1 MGIISDKYSKYGTM
15 TVGTVDYDYTDYV
28 KNIISYGTTENV
40 DKSILYS
47 SWNKPVEMF
56 PDLATNNKD
65 PNRLPVKIFK
75 YNNDDVIRIQ
85 YDTVSGHS
93 TVSYSKKLVYNP
105 EIPKQSTILSNVFFN
120 SVNQYTFGD
129 VNSESTSYKD
139 VTSTQQG
146 NTNIF
151 RDIPY
156 NNVLFG
162 FPSLN
167 GFLKTDET
175 HTITD
180 ISITDFLNNPDDYYL
195 STMSTKP
202 ITYIWNGEQYN
213 TTASLNQQY
222 FCEYTGY
229 KGFKSN
235 YLYSTDTKT
244 VYLARITSNANYDA
258 DKLYL
263 SIGKCIF
270 PTNTTG
276 MISCPNYLQIG
287 NYKNG
292 AFGERYSMID
302 YTNLTLEIPE
312 IETTYLDAKPLSG
325 NKTLLKSETQV
336 LNNSFNVINYY
347 VTYSTTYLS
356 STDKRYPI
364 NNIYAEITSYIDSRY
379 VYNILSGMGCYFISN
394 TSNINSLTPET
405 LEIPEITTT
414 YLEEKPLSGNKTLL
428 KSETKVLNNSFN
440 VINYYVTYSTS
451 YLSSTD
457 KRYPINNIYAE
468 ITSYIDGRYVYN
480 ILSGMGCYFI
490 SNTSNIN
497 SLTPETLENYDNV
510 YLGEMDKNG
519 FTTLKFINGEKLK
532 YYNENNKNGNT
543 TNENYNYNNNPAL
556 DDLDNETDMDFGSI
570 YSVGGMVNYYKVTS
584 ETLKTLSKLMSCVD
598 VVGTKD
604 LLPNLISLKAFPIDF
619 DRLARGTTEPI
630 KIGGIEM
637 TDKFIGTATGTTIDS
652 TYRYLHCFDYTV
664 MGKYGNISEP
674 HFLDFAP
681 YTTVELILP
690 FGATIVLPDNAMY
703 KSLSCD
709 YVFDIVSGNAIAVVK
724 SSGTII
730 ATIPCTLSQD
740 IPFSAIN
747 VGAKASA
754 MVSNIT
760 GVLHNLSNLGISVGT
775 GNVVSGITSTV
786 STIGNV
792 ANTAIANNHN
802 YIEKFGRTGDMCD
815 IGLCKHAYIKYT
827 RPIDI
832 SPDNFG
838 KTHGYLINK
847 KMKLSECRGFTVCD
861 NVDINIS
868 ATDTEKR
875 MIKQLLET
883 GIYI

>member
-1 MGIISDKYSKYGTM
+1 MGAISDKYLKYGTM

-28 KNIISYGTTENV
+28 KNIIPYGDTENV

-47 SWNKPVEMF
+47 SWNKSIEMF

-75 YNNDDVIRIQ
+75 YNDNDVVRIQ

-105 EIPKQSTILSNVFFN
+105 EIPKQTTILSNVFFN
-120 SVNQYTFGD
+120 SVNDYTFGD

-146 NTNIF
+146 NSNIF

-156 NNVLFG
+156 NNILFN
-162 FPSLN
+162 FPFLK

-195 STMSTKP
+195 STMSTHP
-202 ITYIWNGEQYN
+202 TTYIWDGTRYN
-213 TTASLNQQY
+213 TTNTLNQQY

-235 YLYSTDTKT
+235 YLYSTDTKK
-244 VYLARITSNANYDA
+244 VYLARITSNKDYDK

-263 SIGKCIF
+263 SIGKCSF
-270 PTNTTG
+270 PTDTTG
-276 MISCPNYLQIG
+276 MISYPNYLQIG

-312 IETTYLDAKPLSG
+312 ITTTYLEEKPLSG
-325 NKTLLKSETQV
+325 NKTLLKSETQI

-347 VTYSTTYLS
+347 VTYSTSYLS

-364 NNIYAEITSYIDSRY
+364 SSIYAEITSYIDSRY

-405 LEIPEITTT
+405 LE
-414 YLEEKPLSGNKTLL
+414 
-428 KSETKVLNNSFN
+428 
-440 VINYYVTYSTS
+440 
-451 YLSSTD
+451 
-457 KRYPINNIYAE
+457 
-468 ITSYIDGRYVYN
+468 
-480 ILSGMGCYFI
+480 
-490 SNTSNIN
+490 
-497 SLTPETLENYDNV
+497 NYDNV
-510 YLGEMDKNG
+510 YLGEIDKNG

-570 YSVGGMVNYYKVTS
+570 YSVGGMVNYYKVTN
-584 ETLKTLSKLMSCVD
+584 ETLKTLSKLMSGVD
-598 VVGTKD
+598 VVGTKN

-619 DRLARGTTEPI
+619 DRMARGTTETI

-637 TDKFIGTATGTTIDS
+637 TDEFIGTATGTTIDS

-681 YTTVELILP
+681 YTNVELILP
-690 FGATIVLPDNAMY
+690 FGATIMLPDNAMY

-709 YVFDIVSGNAIAVVK
+709 YVFDIVSGNGISVVK
-724 SSGTII
+724 SNGTII
-730 ATIPCTLSQD
+730 STIPCTLSQD

-754 MVSNIT
+754 MVSNIS
-760 GVLHNLSNLGISVGT
+760 GVLHNLSNLGVSVGT

-802 YIEKFGRTGDMCD
+802 YMEKFGRTGDMCD

-838 KTHGYLINK
+838 KTHGYLLNK
-847 KMKLSECRGFTVCD
+847 KMKLSDCRGFTVCD
-861 NVDINIS
+861 NVDINVS
-868 ATDTEKR
+868 ATNTEKR
-875 MIKQLLET
+875 MIKQLLES

>member
-1 MGIISDKYSKYGTM
+1 MGTISDKYIKYGTM
-15 TVGTVDYDYTDYV
+15 KVGTVDYDYTDYV
-28 KNIISYGTTENV
+28 KNIISYGTNENI

-47 SWNKPVEMF
+47 SWNKSIDMF
-56 PDLATNNKD
+56 PDLATNNKNS
-65 PNRLPVKIFK
+65 NRLPVKIFK
-75 YNNDDVIRIQ
+75 FNDDDVIRIQ
-85 YDTVSGHS
+85 YDTVSGHN
-93 TVSYSKKLVYNP
+93 TVSYSKKLIYNP

-120 SVNQYTFGD
+120 SPNDYTFND

-139 VTSTQQG
+139 VTTTQKG
-146 NTNIF
+146 NSNIF

-156 NNVLFG
+156 NNVLFD
-162 FPSLN
+162 FPTLK

-180 ISITDFLNNPDDYYL
+180 ISITDFLSNPDDYYL
-195 STMSTKP
+195 STMSTKS
-202 ITYIWNGEQYN
+202 TSYIWNGERYN
-213 TTASLNQQY
+213 TTTELNQQY
-222 FCEYTGY
+222 FCEYAGY

-244 VYLARITSNANYDA
+244 VYLARITTNANYDE

-263 SIGKCIF
+263 SIGKCDF
-270 PTNTTG
+270 PANTTG
-276 MISCPNYLQIG
+276 MISYPNYLQIG

-312 IETTYLDAKPLSG
+312 IETTYVEVKPTSG
-325 NKTLLKSETQV
+325 NKTLLKTETQI

-347 VTYSTTYLS
+347 VSYSTTYLS

-364 NNIYAEITSYIDSRY
+364 NNIYAEITTYIDSRY

-405 LEIPEITTT
+405 LE
-414 YLEEKPLSGNKTLL
+414 
-428 KSETKVLNNSFN
+428 
-440 VINYYVTYSTS
+440 NY
-451 YLSSTD
+451 
-457 KRYPINNIYAE
+457 N
-468 ITSYIDGRYVYN
+468 
-480 ILSGMGCYFI
+480 
-490 SNTSNIN
+490 
-497 SLTPETLENYDNV
+497 NV

-543 TNENYNYNNNPAL
+543 TNENYNYNNNPSF
-556 DDLDNETDMDFGSI
+556 DDLDNEIDMDFGSV

-584 ETLKTLSKLMSCVD
+584 ETLKTLSKLMSGVD

-619 DRLARGTTEPI
+619 DRLARGTAETI

-637 TDKFIGTATGTTIDS
+637 TDEFIGTATGITIDS

-664 MGKYGNISEP
+664 MGKYGNISDP
-674 HFLDFAP
+674 NFLDFAP

-703 KSLSCD
+703 KSLSCN

-724 SSGTII
+724 SNGTII
-730 ATIPCTLSQD
+730 STIPCTLSQD
-740 IPFSAIN
+740 IPFNSIN

-775 GNVVSGITSTV
+775 SNVVSGITSTV
-786 STIGNV
+786 STIGNIT
-792 ANTAIANNHN
+792 NSAIANNHN

-827 RPIDI
+827 RPIVI
-832 SPDNFG
+832 LPDNFG
-838 KTHGYLINK
+838 KTSGYLLNK
-847 KMKLSECRGFTVCD
+847 KMKLSDCRGFTVCD
-861 NVDINIS
+861 NIDINIS

>member
-15 TVGTVDYDYTDYV
+15 TVGAVDYDYTDYV

-195 STMSTKP
+195 STMSTNP

-229 KGFKSN
+229 RGFKSN

-244 VYLARITSNANYDA
+244 VYLARITSNANYDE

-263 SIGKCIF
+263 SIGKCSF
-270 PTNTTG
+270 PTVTTG
-276 MISCPNYLQIG
+276 MISYPNYLQIG

-312 IETTYLDAKPLSG
+312 ITTTYLEAKPASG
-325 NKTLLKSETQV
+325 NKTLLKSETQI

-347 VTYSTTYLS
+347 VTYSTT
-356 STDKRYPI
+356 
-364 NNIYAEITSYIDSRY
+364 
-379 VYNILSGMGCYFISN
+379 
-394 TSNINSLTPET
+394 
-405 LEIPEITTT
+405 
-414 YLEEKPLSGNKTLL
+414 
-428 KSETKVLNNSFN
+428 
-440 VINYYVTYSTS
+440 

-497 SLTPETLENYDNV
+497 SLTPETLENYGNV

-519 FTTLKFINGEKLK
+519 FTTLNFINGEKLK

-543 TNENYNYNNNPAL
+543 TNENYNYNNNPSF

-584 ETLKTLSKLMSCVD
+584 ETLKTLSKLMSGVD
-598 VVGTKD
+598 VVGTKN

-619 DRLARGTTEPI
+619 SRLARGTTETI

-637 TDKFIGTATGTTIDS
+637 TNEFIGTATGITIDS
-652 TYRYLHCFDYTV
+652 TYKYLHCFDYTV
-664 MGKYGNISEP
+664 MGKYGNISDP

-703 KSLSCD
+703 KNLSCD

-724 SSGTII
+724 SNGTII
-730 ATIPCTLSQD
+730 STIPCTLSQD

-747 VGAKASA
+747 VGAKTSA

-827 RPIDI
+827 RPIAI
-832 SPDNFG
+832 PPDNFG

>member
-1 MGIISDKYSKYGTM
+1 MGTISDKYIKYGTM

-28 KNIISYGTTENV
+28 KNIIPYGDAENV

-47 SWNKPVEMF
+47 SWDKSIEMF

-75 YNNDDVIRIQ
+75 YNDDDVVRIQ

-105 EIPKQSTILSNVFFN
+105 EITKQTTILSNVFFN
-120 SVNQYTFGD
+120 SPNDYTFGD
-129 VNSESTSYKD
+129 VNSDSTSYKD
-139 VTSTQQG
+139 VTSTQKG
-146 NTNIF
+146 NSNIF

-156 NNVLFG
+156 NNVLFN
-162 FPSLN
+162 FPTLK
-167 GFLKTDET
+167 GFLKTDNT
-175 HTITD
+175 HTIND
-180 ISITDFLNNPDDYYL
+180 IPITDFLNNPDDYYL

-202 ITYIWNGEQYN
+202 TSYIWDGNRYN
-213 TTASLNQQY
+213 STNALNQQY

-229 KGFKSN
+229 KGFKSD
-235 YLYSTDTKT
+235 YLYSTDTKK
-244 VYLARITSNANYDA
+244 VYLARITSNANYDE

-263 SIGKCIF
+263 SIGKCSY
-270 PTNTTG
+270 PTKTTG
-276 MISCPNYLQIG
+276 MISFPNYLQIG
-287 NYKNG
+287 NYTTG

-302 YTNLTLEIPE
+302 YTDLTLEIPE
-312 IETTYLDAKPLSG
+312 ITTTYLEEKPISG
-325 NKTLLKSETQV
+325 NKTLLKSEIQV

-364 NNIYAEITSYIDSRY
+364 NN
-379 VYNILSGMGCYFISN
+379 V
-394 TSNINSLTPET
+394 
-405 LEIPEITTT
+405 
-414 YLEEKPLSGNKTLL
+414 
-428 KSETKVLNNSFN
+428 
-440 VINYYVTYSTS
+440 
-451 YLSSTD
+451 
-457 KRYPINNIYAE
+457 YAE

-519 FTTLKFINGEKLK
+519 FTTLNFINGEKLK

-584 ETLKTLSKLMSCVD
+584 ETLKTLSKLLSGVD

-619 DRLARGTTEPI
+619 DRMARGTTETI

-637 TDKFIGTATGTTIDS
+637 TDEFIGTATGTTIDS

-703 KSLSCD
+703 KSLSCN

-740 IPFSAIN
+740 IPFNTIN

-847 KMKLSECRGFTVCD
+847 KMKLSDCRGFTVCD